1 MYIRLLALLSYTV
14 LLYDCYYFD
23 SLTLFFVSFCISS
36 PSSSISSNIVDYF
49 IMSSTRLYVG
59 NLSDR
64 IKSRDLEDVFYKVQL
79 FTSRLNAIE
88 TQTHVS
94 HLNSTAGLRTL
105 TLKLPTA
112 VPATVLLNLK
122 TAVMLKTPFVGEMV
136 SIGDHYLLSPS
147 SQSRLP

>member
-1 MYIRLLALLSYTV
+1 
-14 LLYDCYYFD
+14 
-23 SLTLFFVSFCISS
+23 
-36 PSSSISSNIVDYF
+36 
-49 IMSSTRLYVG
+49 MSSTRVYVG

-64 IKSRDLEDVFYKVQL
+64 IKARDLEDVFYKVQL

-88 TQTHVS
+88 KQTHVS

-105 TLKLPTA
+105 TLKFLIA